1 MNTYGDIYLPIVKS
15 TIFWWIRMAIFYLGI
30 VKYTIFWWI
39 RMAIFIYVLCYM
51 YLRIVISMYICWI
64 LHTYGG
70 LILSTVLSTYA
81 WWYLLIYFYIYL
93 RMVPT
98 LRTQWTAPLWKA
110 QVGFRL
116 NMLHERSVCH
126 RPKSS
131 SACWSEQGQ
140 LFRASIHCMWSTSSA
155 YHLTHFSC
163 SHWGPWTFSK
173 CFLINQPK
181 GIAPLGNV
189 LQMQK
194 AWC

>member
-1 MNTYGDIYLPIVKS
+1 MVKSTCVWWYLLVYGDIYLC
-15 TIFWWIRMAIFYLGI
+15 M
-30 VKYTIFWWI
+30 
-39 RMAIFIYVLCYM
+39 
-51 YLRIVISMYICWI
+51 VISTC
-64 LHTYGG
+64 
-70 LILSTVLSTYA
+70 V
-81 WWYLLIYFYIYL
+81 WWYLLIYCDIYLYIVISTYVWWCLLIYCDIYL

-140 LFRASIHCMWSTSSA
+140 LSRASIHCMWSTSSA